1 MTMPPP
7 RRQDAAPHTR
17 PEEPRLVADVASALG
32 GGPEGS
38 HPLDMLGYSLS
49 HDLRAPLRAIDGY
62 LQALVEDFGRQLP
75 LAARDV
81 VSRIRSAS
89 HTVDARID
97 ALLRLSELTRGGGD
111 VTVQSCDLAAI
122 AAPLV
127 DELRR
132 AEPSRPVLVRIAP
145 AMLVDG
151 DPALL
156 GIVVDNL
163 LSNAWKYTR
172 PRDPARIEMAYR
184 READRVVVSVAD
196 NGIGFDMAQ
205 AHRLGIPF
213 QRLHGV
219 QSYEGVGIGLAS
231 SIRILA
237 RHGGRLWAEGSPGHG
252 ATFSFSLP
260 LPDNR

>member
-1 MTMPPP
+1 MTMPSP
-7 RRQDAAPHTR
+7 RRQDAAPATSADAAR
-17 PEEPRLVADVASALG
+17 PVTEAAAALG
-32 GGPEGS
+32 QGPDGA
-38 HPLDMLGYSLS
+38 HPLDLLGYSLS
-49 HDLRAPLRAIDGY
+49 HDLRAPLRAIEGY
-62 LQALVEDFGRQLP
+62 VQALVEDYGGQLP
-75 LAARDV
+75 IEARDV
-81 VSRIRSAS
+81 VSRIRIAS

-97 ALLRLSELTRGGGD
+97 ALLRLSELTRGAGD
-111 VTVQSCDLAAI
+111 VSAQSCDLAAI

-132 AEPSRPVLVRIAP
+132 VEPHRAVLVHLDP

-163 LSNAWKYTR
+163 LGNAWKYTR
-172 PRDPARIEMAYR
+172 QRDPARIAMTYR
-184 READRVVVSVAD
+184 RESDRVVVAVTD
-196 NGIGFDMAQ
+196 NGIGFDMTQ
-205 AHRLGIPF
+205 AHRLGVPF

-237 RHGGRLWAEGSPGHG
+237 RHGGRLWAEGSPGQG

-260 LPDNR
+260 LPRNR

>member
-1 MTMPPP
+1 MTMPSP
-7 RRQDAAPHTR
+7 RRQDAAPTTGQGESR
-17 PEEPRLVADVASALG
+17 PVAAAVALG
-32 GGPEGS
+32 DGSDGG

-62 LQALVEDFGRQLP
+62 LQALVEDFGGQLP
-75 LAARDV
+75 LEARDV
-81 VSRIRSAS
+81 VSRIRTAS
-89 HTVDARID
+89 HTIDARID
-97 ALLRLSELTRGGGD
+97 ALLRLSESTRGGAE
-111 VTVQSCDLAAI
+111 VTLQPCDLAAI

-127 DELRR
+127 DQHRR
-132 AEPSRPVLVRIAP
+132 AEPGRAVLVRIAP

-163 LSNAWKYTR
+163 LGNAWKYTR
-172 PRDPARIEMAYR
+172 PRDPARIEMTYR
-184 READRVVVSVAD
+184 RDPERVVVSVSD
-196 NGIGFDMAQ
+196 NGIGFDMSQ
-205 AHRLGIPF
+205 AHRLGVPF

-237 RHGGRLWAEGSPGHG
+237 RHGGRLWAEGSPGQG

-260 LPDNR
+260 LPRNR